1 MFKPNIFRSVL
12 GLLALVLVFSLAL
25 PSIARADD
33 QFPARGRVAVANR
46 GSGSISVIDTRT
58 DTLIDSYPLPAGPNA
73 PEPMYV
79 VYFPGMNRLFVGD
92 RANDRVVVF
101 DARTFTVE
109 ATVATGAGVFH
120 MWADSQDKQLWVVA
134 DIDKTLTVIDAIT
147 LENMATVPIPADLAA
162 LGGKPHDVI
171 LDPQRPLAFVT
182 VLGVTGPS
190 DYVVQFSTKTFE
202 ETGRAAVGKD
212 PHLSLARQN
221 DKLHVPAQNSNTVTV
236 LDRESLAELDSIE
249 VPGAHGA
256 GMLRNGKVL
265 YTTNLPGGGSGGLI
279 GIDTKTDTVITPTT
293 DTQYPVPHNI
303 ALTPDGNT
311 IYVTHSG
318 PTSDKVTIYTTDAND
333 PRPVF
338 TGEVTVGLN
347 PFGITYLP

>member
-1 MFKPNIFRSVL
+1 MFKPNVFRSVL

-25 PSIARADD
+25 PSIALAYD

-46 GSGSISVIDTRT
+46 GSGSISVIDARAG
-58 DTLIDSYPLPAGPNA
+58 DLIDTYPLPAGPNA

-92 RANDRVVVF
+92 RANDRVVAF
-101 DARTFTVE
+101 DARTLAVE
-109 ATVATGAGVFH
+109 ATVSTGTGVFH
-120 MWADSQDKQLWVVA
+120 MWADSQDGQLWVVA
-134 DIDKTLTVIDAIT
+134 DIDKTISVIDART
-147 LENMATVPIPADLAA
+147 LEHMATVPIPADLAA

-171 LDPQRPLAFVT
+171 LDPQRPLAFAT
-182 VLGVTGPS
+182 VLGIAGPN
-190 DYVVQFSTKTFE
+190 DYVVQFSTDTFE

-221 DKLHVPAQNSNTVTV
+221 DKLYVPAQNSSTVTV
-236 LDRESLAELDSIE
+236 LDRESLAELDTIA

-256 GMLRNGKVL
+256 GMRRDGKVF
-265 YTTNLPGGGSGGLI
+265 YTTNLTGGGSGGLI
-279 GIDTKTDTVITPTT
+279 GIDTTSDTVITPTT
-293 DTQYPVPHNI
+293 DTPYPVPHNI
-303 ALTPDGNT
+303 ALTPDGHT

-318 PTSDKVTIYTTDAND
+318 PTSDKVTIYSTVAND

-338 TGEVTVGLN
+338 AGEVTVGLN